1 GLLIS
6 TYKQNLAKEDHFEAE
21 EAKKQLEGSYV
32 VSKDLSEV
40 AKKQQSDE
48 LESFEQLKAFAEQIE
63 KEIAQFKKAVVL
75 ITSPE
80 SIAISTPEDIHLSA
94 DGKINQVASDSI
106 NLSTQKNLI
115 AQALNKV
122 SVFAAQS
129 GISAIAAKG
138 KVELQAQDD
147 ALDVLAKSGITISS
161 SDDKIE
167 ISSPKEIVI
176 TGASSQIKINASGI
190 FPSTSG
196 KFEVKAGQHI
206 FQPGQSASGTSKL
219 PKASPL
225 KGALNLL
232 KSYGGE
238 DFFKQNAYKVIDAL
252 GKEVSGKLDG
262 NGFAAVTGIAPGP
275 AKVEFDKDRRS
286 CWSTSSHFESRSYDW
301 SDGFVAAKS
310 SSGGFLQN
318 LLGGASQNLIGQ
330 LKDNLFSLNSD
341 SLKNI
346 GKNVLNDLGGQA
358 LNQFTNQMGSG
369 VLGAL
374 SNQLNLNLSPDQIA
388 NAGQTLKSGLSTV
401 NAIQEQGL
409 DFFKDQASAMLK
421 DSIGQNLSSFSNG
434 IINPSLTNSYMPQG
448 TVADEPV
455 VVTDNFISQNY
466 YQSGGLTYTETIR
479 ESQPEVAA
487 HHQMTQVTPAPQS
500 VETQTVPQ
508 PKPTKPNADEPV
520 IVTDSFIRQNS
531 YSDSEGVLS
540 YTETLR
546 VSTPNDDPETL
557 NAKK

>member
-1 GLLIS
+1 MIS

-32 VSKDLSEV
+32 VSKDLSDI

-63 KEIAQFKKAVVL
+63 KEIAQFKKAIVL

-80 SIAISTPEDIHLSA
+80 SIAVSTPEDIHLSS
-94 DGKINQVASDSI
+94 DGKINQVASDSL

-129 GISAIAAKG
+129 GISAIAAQG
-138 KVELQAQDD
+138 KVELQAQGD

-161 SDDKIE
+161 NDDKIE
-167 ISSPKEIVI
+167 ITSPKEIVI
-176 TGASSQIKINASGI
+176 TGASSQIKINGSGI

-196 KFEVKAGQHI
+196 KFEVKAGQHV
-206 FQPGQSASGTSKL
+206 FQPGQSVSATSKL
-219 PKASPL
+219 TKASPL

-252 GKEVSGKLDG
+252 GKEVKGKLDG

-275 AKVEFDKDRRS
+275 AKVEFDKDQRS
-286 CWSTSSHFESRSYDW
+286 SWATSSHFESRSYDW
-301 SDGFVAAKS
+301 SNGFVAAK

-318 LLGGASQNLIGQ
+318 LLGGAGQNLVDQ

-358 LNQFTNQMGSG
+358 LNQFTNQMSSG
-369 VLGAL
+369 ALGAL

-388 NAGQTLKSGLSTV
+388 NAGQTLKSGLSTIS
-401 NAIQEQGL
+401 AIQEQGL

-421 DSIGQNLSSFSNG
+421 DTIGQNLSSFSNG
-434 IINPSLTNSYMPQG
+434 LVNPSLTNSYMPQAQA
-448 TVADEPV
+448 VDEPV

-479 ESQPEVAA
+479 VSQPEVAV
-487 HHQMTQVTPAPQS
+487 HHQMAQVTAVPKNIEIQATS
-500 VETQTVPQ
+500 ETKKTAV
-508 PKPTKPNADEPV
+508 KSNADEPV
-520 IVTDSFIRQNS
+520 VVKDSFIRQNS
-531 YSDSEGVLS
+531 YSDSGGILS

-546 VSTPNDDPETL
+546 VSTPEEQQIL